1 MVERDLTSDEIVLS
15 RATKLAVQAA
25 GGLDICARET
35 SKSDSQLSRCCSREY
50 PHSLT
55 IRDAAIVDGLR
66 QSGEP
71 HILHAL
77 ARIAGGVFILLPE
90 ARVDA
95 TGLQL
100 CVLELSAEL
109 GDVAATV
116 RDAVASS
123 SAGGTEVEAIERE
136 AILAQLDDL
145 DRASARLR
153 HHLKPA
159 AGEGGASSP

>member
-1 MVERDLTSDEIVLS
+1 MIERNLTSDEVVLAQ
-15 RATKLAVQAA
+15 ATKAAVQAA
-25 GGLDICARET
+25 GGLEICERET
-35 SKSDSQLSRCCSREY
+35 GKSDTQLSRCCTRN
-50 PHSLT
+50 HRDSLT
-55 IRDAAIVDGLR
+55 IRDAAIIDGLR

-71 HILHAL
+71 QILHAL

-123 SAGGTEVEAIERE
+123 SAGGTEVEAAERE

-159 AGEGGASSP
+159 AGEGGATST